1 MITLQLYNCILSK
14 NILYMTIKESIQ
26 NMNEINIDN
35 YVLFVISRNDVIHIT
50 QLVCV
55 LVLYFI

>member
-14 NILYMTIKESIQ
+14 
-26 NMNEINIDN
+26 NEINIDN